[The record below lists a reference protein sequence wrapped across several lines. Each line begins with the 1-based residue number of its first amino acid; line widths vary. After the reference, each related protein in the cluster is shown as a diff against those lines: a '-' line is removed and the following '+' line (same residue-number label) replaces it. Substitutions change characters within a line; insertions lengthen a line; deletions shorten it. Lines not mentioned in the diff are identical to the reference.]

1 MRFLPFLKS
10 GRAGP
15 SAVSRET
22 AQSACPPAVKGTPP
36 CLASSTTHI
45 VCTDGRLSAA
55 ELVDTAGMAPRISVF
70 PKYDFDELVAGTA
83 SFEQWIRDAASL
95 GGEGIEHY
103 DGFFR
108 SLAPPDVDPIA
119 RLIEGSGQVTSMIC
133 FSPDFT
139 HPDREER
146 LRQVERQKTAIDLT
160 VRLGARHCRTLSGQR
175 HPGLSRAEGI
185 AHTLEGIRRSLDYA
199 EPRNVVLCME
209 NHYKDGTWRYPEF
222 AQPEDIFLEIIE
234 QIDSPN
240 FGVQY
245 DPSNAF
251 VGGFDP
257 VRFLEKVRRRVVTMH
272 ASDRYLAPGATL
284 DDLAKRDGS
293 LGYASALKHGETG
306 KGLND
311 YNAIFRLLAG
321 VQFDG
326 WISVEAGLAGLDEIA
341 RSVEFLKRKRAEHF
355 GEARVNASP

>member
-1 MRFLPFLKS
+1 
-10 GRAGP
+10 
-15 SAVSRET
+15 
-22 AQSACPPAVKGTPP
+22 
-36 CLASSTTHI
+36 
-45 VCTDGRLSAA
+45 
-55 ELVDTAGMAPRISVF
+55 MAPRISVF
-70 PKYDFDELVAGTA
+70 PKYHFDELVSGRA
-83 SFEQWIRDAASL
+83 SFEQWIRDAGRL

-108 SLAPPDVDPIA
+108 SLAAADVDPIA
-119 RLIEGSGQVTSMIC
+119 RLIADTGQQTSMIC

-139 HPDREER
+139 HPDAEER
-146 LRQVERQKTAIDLT
+146 QRQVERQKAAIDLT

-175 HPGLSRAEGI
+175 HPGLSRGDGI
-185 AHTLEGIRRSLDYA
+185 ARTLDGIQRSLEYA
-199 EPRNVVLCME
+199 GRRDVVLCME

-234 QIDSPN
+234 RVDSPH

-257 VRFLEKVRRRVVTMH
+257 IQFLQKVRHRVVTMH

-284 DDLAKRDGS
+284 EDLKTADGS
-293 LGYASALKHGETG
+293 TGYASALKHGETG

-311 YNAIFRLLAG
+311 YDAIFSILADTG
-321 VQFDG
+321 FNG
-326 WISVEAGLAGLDEIA
+326 WISVEAGMEGPGEIA
-341 RSVEFLKRKRAEHF
+341 RSVEFLKVKRSGYYGA
-355 GEARVNASP
+355 A